1 MTISLAP
8 ARAAASRINGAR
20 SRGPRTP
27 EGKARAAQNALKHGL
42 RAEHLVTVGDEDPA
56 AFEALESALIEEL
69 APDGALQRLL
79 ASRIARAAWRLE
91 RTERI
96 EAALFAHDMDGDLG
110 MALIRDGNGP
120 RAFDTLLR
128 YRGMASAEL
137 WRALRMLKAL
147 QNERSVRLRETEA
160 EPASIPHRAP
170 PIEPETRAIPGPA
183 PRTAGPGP
191 VPTVAIAAGPAG
203 HAPGCRKNAP
213 PEMPSEPETRTDP
226 GQSSRPHAA
235 PGDATARPRSAMMPR
250 WW

>member
-42 RAEHLVTVGDEDPA
+42 RAERFVTVGDEDPA

-96 EAALFAHDMDGDLG
+96 EAALFAHDLDGDLG

-147 QNERSVRLRETEA
+147 QNEQSIRVPRRE
-160 EPASIPHRAP
+160 S
-170 PIEPETRAIPGPA
+170 PIEPETRAMAGLA
-183 PRTAGPGP
+183 PRSAGPGA
-191 VPTVAIAAGPAG
+191 VPTLAKAAGPAG

-213 PEMPSEPETRTDP
+213 AEMPSEPKVRTDP
-226 GQSSRPHAA
+226 DDSNRPHVTPA
-235 PGDATARPRSAMMPR
+235 GATAWPRSAMLPP